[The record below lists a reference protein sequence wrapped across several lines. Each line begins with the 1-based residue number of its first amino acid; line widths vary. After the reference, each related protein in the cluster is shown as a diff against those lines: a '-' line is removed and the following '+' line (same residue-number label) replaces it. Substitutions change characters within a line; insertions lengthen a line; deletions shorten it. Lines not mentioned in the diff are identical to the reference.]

1 MSEEYFDLNDIDHE
15 PSDEQLGFLMDAV
28 AQQVRLR
35 LTRVMETRIARLQA
49 DLADAMRTSTV
60 E

>member
-1 MSEEYFDLNDIDHE
+1 MSEEYFDLNDIEHE

-35 LTRVMETRIARLQA
+35 LTSVMDTRIALLQA
-49 DLADAMRTSTV
+49 DLADAMQNSAT